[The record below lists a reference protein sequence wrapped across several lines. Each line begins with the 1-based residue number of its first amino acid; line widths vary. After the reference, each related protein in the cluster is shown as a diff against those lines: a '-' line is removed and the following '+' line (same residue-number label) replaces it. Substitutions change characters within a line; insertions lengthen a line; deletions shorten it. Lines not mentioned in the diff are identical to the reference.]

1 MLPKCRCVD
10 LIVKPYQ
17 VNPYL
22 GLGAPGRH
30 GPQSGYNI
38 CNSTTVGIRLLD
50 FCQDFHRVLFWSLGR
65 TEFVVSDCVGEFD

>member
-17 VNPYL
+17 VYL
-22 GLGAPGRH
+22 YPGLGAPGRH

-38 CNSTTVGIRLLD
+38 CNSTTVGIGYLD
-50 FCQDFHRVLFWSLGR
+50 FFPGFSACAFL
-65 TEFVVSDCVGEFD
+65 EFRKDRIRSVRLRG